1 MWWQRGKWGGIGW
14 TGNSN
19 GNENDKGNDE
29 SDGDEGDD
37 YLEDDNNDDDDDDDL
52 VESKYEK
59 SAPLK
64 NIDRHQKLG
73 PQTQIINY

>member
-1 MWWQRGKWGGIGW
+1 M
-14 TGNSN
+14 
-19 GNENDKGNDE
+19 DDE
-29 SDGDEGDD
+29 SEGDEGDD

-64 NIDRHQKLG
+64 NIDCHQKLG
-73 PQTQIINY
+73 PQHTNY